1 MHRTASQTSS
11 PGSCPGSSATSAGSD
26 SSGPVSA
33 SGSAETSTAGSSC
46 TGSGAAP
53 SISSASSV
61 DASSP
66 GSCPDSS
73 ETSTASTGSDSSG
86 PVSSGAVSIGS
97 AAGSSWTGSSGAPS
111 ASGTMFVSPDLGS
124 IALQTASSTPAEN
137 QSSVSASA
145 CRSPMQ
151 QATSSARGPA
161 DGMAATPADTATEI
175 LALASLTTPRIA
187 RPSSGAKGAP
197 EAGTAAETSRRRAQ
211 HELIASAY
219 DSKKR
224 DAASASDAADCAWA
238 SPLRPPIVAKPT
250 PPKPH
255 PSNHLK
261 KRAAVS
267 LWSRPLRHRMHAC
280 VLQLAFS

>member
-1 MHRTASQTSS
+1 MHRTASQTPS

-26 SSGPVSA
+26 SSGSVSA
-33 SGSAETSTAGSSC
+33 SGSTESSTAGSSC
-46 TGSGAAP
+46 TGSDAAS

-66 GSCPDSS
+66 GSCSDSS
-73 ETSTASTGSDSSG
+73 ATSTASTGSDPSG
-86 PVSSGAVSIGS
+86 SVPSGAVSIGS

-137 QSSVSASA
+137 QSNVSASA

-151 QATSSARGPA
+151 RATSSARGPA
-161 DGMAATPADTATEI
+161 EGMAATPADTAAEI
-175 LALASLTTPRIA
+175 LALASLTAPRIA
-187 RPSSGAKGAP
+187 RPSFGAKCAP
-197 EAGTAAETSRRRAQ
+197 GAGTAAETSRRRAQ

-224 DAASASDAADCAWA
+224 DAASSDAADCAWA
-238 SPLRPPIVAKPT
+238 SPLSPPIVAKPT

-261 KRAAVS
+261 AQAAVS
-267 LWSRPLRHRMHAC
+267 LWSRPLRHRMRAY